1 MLQSN
6 KKKKKKRKEF
16 YLGKDHE
23 FQLPLK
29 KFK

>member
-1 MLQSN
+1 MLQS
-6 KKKKKKRKEF
+6 KKKRKEF

-29 KFK
+29 KIQVE